1 MTLRRSFISA
11 IAPAAM
17 VAAALG
23 AATPA
28 HASAEPYIG
37 EIVPYGFDFCPR
49 GWAAANGQLLAIAQN
64 TALFSILGTTYGGDG
79 RTTFA
84 LPNLQSRVAVGQ
96 GNSVFGNYSIGQ
108 TQGTES
114 FTVTAANMPSHTH
127 TAALRA
133 SNLVGNTNNPV
144 DNSLARVSGVTAY
157 STVDPTA
164 NLNAGDVVVATAG
177 SSTPVAKLS
186 PALTMNYCIALV
198 GLFPPRP

>member
-11 IAPAAM
+11 IGPAAM

-37 EIVPYGFDFCPR
+37 EIVPYGFNFCPR

-84 LPNLQSRVAVGQ
+84 LPDLRSRVALGN
-96 GNSVFGNYSIGQ
+96 GNSVFGNYVPGENVGSE
-108 TQGTES
+108 T
-114 FTVTAANMPSHTH
+114 FTVTTSNMPSHTH

-164 NLNAGDVVVATAG
+164 NLNAGDVVVSPAG
-177 SSTPVAKLS
+177 GSQPVFKTS
-186 PALTMNYCIALV
+186 PALTMNYCIALEGV
-198 GLFPPRP
+198 FPPRP